1 VAVICPTAQ
10 AKYFCAKG
18 WTGFHARPLICP
30 TGKSAAQ
37 SARDVQ
43 VLKIVS
49 GESGEQIVFV

>member
-1 VAVICPTAQ
+1 MVVICPT
-10 AKYFCAKG
+10 
-18 WTGFHARPLICP
+18 

-37 SARDVQ
+37 SVRDVQ